1 MINFVYCF
9 DKNYNKQALTSMI
22 SLLENVDEKV
32 NINIIHKNQKNSEFI
47 PKSITQHLNLNLLNI
62 YKFNNNSYYFPNISN
77 THVSEAT
84 YYRIFIDEYINNTLK
99 EIVYL
104 DSDIICNTN
113 PLPSIYNS
121 FRTLRNSEY
130 VLSACTEQN
139 VADSK
144 FRRLSM
150 KSSKYF
156 NAGFLLIDFAKWKSQ
171 KIKEDLLVNLTNPQ
185 IDFEFWD
192 QDLFNYYFDGKY
204 NELDN
209 ELNWNIYID
218 KKISKNYE
226 RALKNKVKFFHFA
239 GNKKPWKGEGLFS
252 RNAEIYQKNYRK
264 LFGET
269 YHIEHKWKPNSLL
282 IFLKSFLN
290 LKFFNLKYKFSFIKL
305 FFKSFFIVN

>member
-1 MINFVYCF
+1 MNFVYCF
-9 DKNYNKQALTSMI
+9 DNNYNKQALTSMA
-22 SLLENVDEKV
+22 SLLENVDEKI
-32 NINIIHKNQKNSEFI
+32 NINIIHKNHINSDFI
-47 PKSITQHLNLNLLNI
+47 PKLINQHKNLNLLNI
-62 YKFNNNSYYFPNISN
+62 YKFVNKNYNFPNIFN

-84 YYRIFIDEYINNTLK
+84 YYRIFIDEYINNTFK

-104 DSDIICNTN
+104 DSDIICNAN

-121 FRTLRNSEY
+121 FRILRNSDY
-130 VLSACTEQN
+130 VFSACTEQN
-139 VADSK
+139 VVDSK
-144 FRRLSM
+144 FRKLSM
-150 KSSKYF
+150 KSNKYF
-156 NAGFLLIDFAKWKSQ
+156 NAGFLLIDFAKWKNQ
-171 KIKEDLLVNLTNPQ
+171 KIKENLLVNLKNSN

-192 QDLFNYYFDGKY
+192 QDLFNWYFDGKY

-209 ELNWNIYID
+209 VLNWNID
-218 KKISKNYE
+218 LSKNTSKNYE
-226 RALKNKVKFFHFA
+226 IALMNKVKFFHFA